1 MRTAK
6 KSRRLLNQRSAR
18 NLSKPFLRAA
28 QIEDL
33 ESIAGLLTAVFGYD
47 GIPIV
52 QTATELEEEFVAP
65 CCTIENDVM
74 VVQLEEKLIGVA
86 YTYFLPS
93 ESKEERCYIFGGVL
107 PEFRQHGVGTALM
120 TWAIPHGKSLLQ
132 STGRTLPK
140 YLRANVSQQNESAA
154 RLCAKFGMKPARF
167 EEDMIRDLTNL
178 PEIHADSKYAIVPWD
193 SARNE
198 EARIVKNLAFQDH
211 WGSTPTSSEHWLQMV
226 NGSTARLDHS
236 FFAVNQQQEIVG
248 LLLTHR
254 YESDD
259 ELLGKRIGW
268 IDKLATLAEHRKQ
281 SIAKKL
287 IAHALYSYK
296 DDGLSHAALSV
307 DTQNPTGAYGLYASL
322 GFELYRGTVTFE
334 RQVDPVPSA

>member
-1 MRTAK
+1 MAEPSLRPAT
-6 KSRRLLNQRSAR
+6 
-18 NLSKPFLRAA
+18 NLD
-28 QIEDL
+28 IEN
-33 ESIAGLLTAVFGYD
+33 IANLLTSVFSYD

-52 QTATELEEEFVAP
+52 QTAGELEEEFIAP
-65 CCTIENDVM
+65 SCTIENDVK
-74 VVQLEEKLIGVA
+74 VVELEGRIIGVT
-86 YTYFLPS
+86 YTYFLSS

-107 PEFRQHGVGTALM
+107 PEFRQHGVGTTLM
-120 TWAIPHGKSLLQ
+120 TWAIQHGESLLQ

-140 YLRANVSQQNESAA
+140 YLRANVSRQNESAA
-154 RLCAKFGMKPARF
+154 RLFAKYGMKPVRF
-167 EEDMIRDLTNL
+167 EEDMIRDLANL
-178 PEIHADSKYAIVPWD
+178 PEMHVNPKYAIVPWD

-211 WGSTPTSSEHWLQMV
+211 WGSTPSSNEHWLQMV

-254 YESDD
+254 HESDD

-281 SIAKKL
+281 SIAKNL
-287 IAHALYSYK
+287 IARALHSYTE
-296 DDGLSHAALSV
+296 DGLTHAALSV
-307 DTQNPTGAYGLYASL
+307 DTENPTGAYGLYASL
-322 GFELYRGTVTFE
+322 GFELYRGTVTYE
-334 RQVDPVPSA
+334 RQINPVPSA

>member
-1 MRTAK
+1 LAEP
-6 KSRRLLNQRSAR
+6 A
-18 NLSKPFLRAA
+18 LRPATKL
-28 QIEDL
+28 DL
-33 ESIAGLLTAVFGYD
+33 ENIANLLTAVFSYD

-65 CCTIENDVM
+65 SCIIENDVK
-74 VVQLEEKLIGVA
+74 VVELEGRLIGVTW
-86 YTYFLPS
+86 TYFLPS

-107 PEFRQHGVGTALM
+107 PEFRQQGVGTELM
-120 TWAIPHGKSLLQ
+120 TWAVQHGESLLQ

-140 YLRANVSQQNESAA
+140 YLRASVSQQNESAS
-154 RLCAKFGMKPARF
+154 RLFGHFELKPVRF
-167 EEDMIRDLTNL
+167 EEDLIRNLANL
-178 PEIHADSKYAIVPWD
+178 PEEKKNPKYSIVPWD

-198 EARIVKNLAFQDH
+198 EARSVKNLAFQDH
-211 WGSTPTSSEHWLQMV
+211 WGSTPNSSELWLQLV

-281 SIAKKL
+281 SIAKNL
-287 IAHALYSYK
+287 LAHALHSYK
-296 DDGLSHAALSV
+296 KDGLTHAALSV

-322 GFELYRGTVTFE
+322 GFELYRGTVTYE
-334 RQVDPVPSA
+334 RQINPVPSA

>member
-1 MRTAK
+1 M
-6 KSRRLLNQRSAR
+6 L
-18 NLSKPFLRAA
+18 KPFLRAA

-52 QTATELEEEFVAP
+52 QTAIELEEEFVAP
-65 CCTIENDVM
+65 SCTIENDVM
-74 VVQLEEKLIGVA
+74 VVELEGKLVGVT

-107 PEFRQHGVGTALM
+107 PEFRQQGVGTKLM
-120 TWAIPHGKSLLQ
+120 TWAIQHAESLLQ

-140 YLRANVSQQNESAA
+140 YLRASVSQQNESAA
-154 RLCAKFGMKPARF
+154 RLFGHFEMKAVRF
-167 EEDMIRDLTNL
+167 EEDLIRDLANL
-178 PEIHADSKYAIVPWD
+178 SEEDKNPKYSIIPWD
-193 SARNE
+193 SDRNE

-211 WGSTPTSSEHWLQMV
+211 WGSTPSSSEHWLQMV

-236 FFAVNQQQEIVG
+236 FLAVNQQQEIVG

-259 ELLGKRIGW
+259 DLLGKRIGW

-281 SIAKKL
+281 SIAKNL
-287 IAHALYSYK
+287 IARALHSYTE
-296 DDGLSHAALSV
+296 DGLTHAALSV

-322 GFELYRGTVTFE
+322 GFELYRGAVTFE
-334 RQVDPVPSA
+334 RRIDSLVV

>member
-1 MRTAK
+1 MNEFTMRVA
-6 KSRRLLNQRSAR
+6 RS
-18 NLSKPFLRAA
+18 S
-28 QIEDL
+28 DL

-52 QTATELEEEFVAP
+52 QTAGELEEEFIAP
-65 CCTIENDVM
+65 SCTIENDVK
-74 VVQLEEKLIGVA
+74 VVELEGRIIGVT
-86 YTYFLPS
+86 YTYFLSS

-107 PEFRQHGVGTALM
+107 PEFRQHGVGTTLM
-120 TWAIPHGKSLLQ
+120 TWAIQHGESLLR

-140 YLRANVSQQNESAA
+140 YLRANVSRQNESAA
-154 RLCAKFGMKPARF
+154 RLFAKYGMKPVRF
-167 EEDMIRDLTNL
+167 EEDMIRDLANL
-178 PEIHADSKYAIVPWD
+178 PEMQVNPKYAIIPWD

-211 WGSTPTSSEHWLQMV
+211 WGSTPSSNEHWLQMV
-226 NGSTARLDHS
+226 SGSTSRLKHS

-254 YESDD
+254 HESDD

-281 SIAKKL
+281 SIAKNL
-287 IAHALYSYK
+287 IARALHSYSE
-296 DDGLSHAALSV
+296 DGLTHAALSV

-322 GFELYRGTVTFE
+322 GFELYRGTVTYE
-334 RQVDPVPSA
+334 RQINPLPSA

>member
-1 MRTAK
+1 M
-6 KSRRLLNQRSAR
+6 LNE
-18 NLSKPFLRAA
+18 FTMRAA
-28 QIEDL
+28 RSSDMER
-33 ESIAGLLTAVFGYD
+33 IAGLLTTVFAHD

-52 QTATELEEEFVAP
+52 QTSVELEEEFVAP
-65 CCTIENDVM
+65 SCTIENDVK
-74 VVQLEEKLIGVA
+74 VVELEGKLIGVT

-107 PEFRQHGVGTALM
+107 PEFRQYGVGAKLM
-120 TWAIPHGKSLLQ
+120 TWAIQHGESLLQ

-140 YLRANVSQQNESAA
+140 YLRTNVSQQNESAA
-154 RLCAKFGMKPARF
+154 RLFTKFDMKAVRF
-167 EEDMIRDLTNL
+167 EEDLIRDLVNI
-178 PEIHADSKYAIVPWD
+178 PEIDADPKYAIVSWD

-198 EARIVKNLAFQDH
+198 EARIAKNLAFQDH

-236 FFAVNQQQEIVG
+236 FFAINQQQEIVG

-259 ELLGKRIGW
+259 DLLGKRIGW
-268 IDKLATLAEHRKQ
+268 VDKLATLAEHRKQ
-281 SIAKKL
+281 SIAKNL
-287 IAHALYSYK
+287 IAHALHSYSE
-296 DDGLSHAALSV
+296 DGLTHAALSV

-334 RQVDPVPSA
+334 RQINPVPSA

>member
-1 MRTAK
+1 MRPATK
-6 KSRRLLNQRSAR
+6 LD
-18 NLSKPFLRAA
+18 
-28 QIEDL
+28 IEN
-33 ESIAGLLTAVFGYD
+33 IANLLTAVFSYD

-52 QTATELEEEFVAP
+52 QTAVELEEEFVAP
-65 CCTIENDVM
+65 SCTIENDVK
-74 VVQLEEKLIGVA
+74 VVELEGKLVGVT

-107 PEFRQHGVGTALM
+107 PEFRQQGVGTKLM
-120 TWAIPHGKSLLQ
+120 TWAIQHGETLLR

-154 RLCAKFGMKPARF
+154 RLLGHVEMMAVRF
-167 EEDMIRDLTNL
+167 EEDLIRDFVNI
-178 PEIHADSKYAIVPWD
+178 PEENKNPKYSIVPWD
-193 SARNE
+193 STRNE
-198 EARIVKNLAFQDH
+198 EARIAKNLAFQDH

-259 ELLGKRIGW
+259 DLLGKRIGW

-281 SIAKKL
+281 SIAKNL
-287 IAHALYSYK
+287 IARALHSYTE
-296 DDGLSHAALSV
+296 DGLTHAALSV
-307 DTQNPTGAYGLYASL
+307 DTQNPTGAYGLYESL
-322 GFELYRGTVTFE
+322 GFELYRGTTTYE
-334 RQVDPVPSA
+334 RQINPVPSA

>member
-1 MRTAK
+1 M
-6 KSRRLLNQRSAR
+6 LNE
-18 NLSKPFLRAA
+18 FTMRAA
-28 QIEDL
+28 RLSDMER
-33 ESIAGLLTAVFGYD
+33 IAGLLTTVFAHD

-52 QTATELEEEFVAP
+52 QTAVELEEEFVAP
-65 CCTIENDVM
+65 SCTIENDVK
-74 VVQLEEKLIGVA
+74 VVELEGKLIGVT

-178 PEIHADSKYAIVPWD
+178 PEADMNQKYVIAPWD
-193 SARNE
+193 LARNE
-198 EARIVKNLAFQDH
+198 EARNVKNLAFQDH

-254 YESDD
+254 FESDD

-281 SIAKKL
+281 SIAKNL
-287 IAHALYSYK
+287 ITHAWHSYAK
-296 DDGLSHAALSV
+296 DGFTHAALTV
-307 DTQNPTGAYGLYASL
+307 DTENPTGAYGLYASL